1 MQKKKY
7 IVFDF
12 DGVICESTDECMVTS
27 WNAWEMWE
35 SRSEFR
41 RKLSDFSE
49 EDKISFRKL
58 RPYIRG
64 AGEYYILRRAQ
75 SDGVELNGQ
84 NDIDHYGKLWNEFIE
99 PFKNVFF
106 DCRNK
111 LRGENLLAWIEL
123 HPVFQEVIDLLINLN
138 RQNRLYI
145 ATLKDGESVKLILQH
160 HGVIISPERML
171 DQSQIKS
178 KVQALDRICEIAKC
192 EKSDILF
199 LDDNF
204 THLVDPFKAG
214 YLVYLTNWGTAL
226 PEFAAMAKDAGIPSI
241 TISELKEMF

>member
-1 MQKKKY
+1 
-7 IVFDF
+7 
-12 DGVICESTDECMVTS
+12 
-27 WNAWEMWE
+27 
-35 SRSEFR
+35 
-41 RKLSDFSE
+41 
-49 EDKISFRKL
+49 
-58 RPYIRG
+58 
-64 AGEYYILRRAQ
+64 
-75 SDGVELNGQ
+75 
-84 NDIDHYGKLWNEFIE
+84 
-99 PFKNVFF
+99 
-106 DCRNK
+106 
-111 LRGENLLAWIEL
+111 
-123 HPVFQEVIDLLINLN
+123 
-138 RQNRLYI
+138 
-145 ATLKDGESVKLILQH
+145 
-160 HGVIISPERML
+160 ML